1 MDRGDRMNRMT
12 LRRLLLPLAGA
23 LLLAAAGARAEVGQV
38 QYLTGTLSVQ
48 KADGSVRILSQK
60 SPVEAGDTLT
70 TQRDTFAQINFI
82 DGSKTTIRPNTQ
94 LKIDEF
100 KFSQEKPENDSLVF
114 RLIKGGLRTIT
125 GLIGKRGNLNAWQMR
140 TNTATIGIRG
150 STGEFLEC
158 TSGCEGTTPTSGSLP
173 PGLYAAVLQDGFVI
187 TAQGVILPV
196 GEGQFALVKPGEPPI
211 LLPGDPGLGLNA
223 MPFSLGMPGGDDP
236 LCRVQ

>member
-1 MDRGDRMNRMT
+1 MNRMT

-23 LLLAAAGARAEVGQV
+23 LLLAAAAARAEVGQV

-48 KADGSVRILSQK
+48 KPDGTVRILSQK
-60 SPVEAGDTLT
+60 STVDAGDTLA

-82 DGSKTTIRPNTQ
+82 DGSKATLRPNTQ

-100 KFSQEKPENDSLVF
+100 KFSREKPENDSLVF
-114 RLIKGGLRTIT
+114 RLVKGGLRTIT
-125 GLIGKRGNLNAWQMR
+125 GLIGKRGNLDAWKMR

-158 TSGCEGTTPTSGSLP
+158 TAGCEGTTPTSGSLP

-211 LLPGDPGLGLNA
+211 LLPADPGMGLNE
-223 MPFSLGMPGGDDP
+223 MPFLLGVPGGDDP
-236 LCRVQ
+236 VCKVQ